1 MEAQVPA
8 EGILKMGDH
17 GDSKFYHIACSC
29 GNDDDAITMEVEAD
43 ECGVTV
49 HFWNKVKT
57 DWWNETWKKRYDI
70 DNEILQDIH
79 WHWIGFIN
87 GFWDRLKLTWK
98 LWTRGYLEKES
109 WTIMTEQQALNLSEV
124 LKQSITDVK
133 SFREERFKKHNTKD
147 DRQSVETED

>member
-1 MEAQVPA
+1 MEPQVPA
-8 EGILKMGDH
+8 EGILKMSDH

-29 GNDDDAITMEVEAD
+29 GNVDDAVTMEVEAD

-70 DNEILQDIH
+70 DNEFLQDIH
-79 WHWIGFIN
+79 WHWIGFLN

-98 LWTRGYLEKES
+98 IWTKGYLEKES
-109 WTIMTEQQALNLSEV
+109 WTILNEQQALNLSEV

-133 SFREERFKKHNTKD
+133 TFRDARFEKQKAK
-147 DRQSVETED
+147 QSDEQ

>member
-8 EGILKMGDH
+8 EGILKMSDH

-29 GNDDDAITMEVEAD
+29 GNDDDAVTMEVEAD

-57 DWWNETWKKRYDI
+57 DYWNERWKARYDI

-79 WHWIGFIN
+79 WYWIGFIN
-87 GFWDRLKLTWK
+87 GIWDRLKLTWRIWAK
-98 LWTRGYLEKES
+98 GYLEKES
-109 WTIMTEQQALNLSEV
+109 WTILNEQQALNLSEV
-124 LKQSITDVK
+124 LKQSIVDVK
-133 SFREERFKKHNTKD
+133 TFRDARFEKQKAK
-147 DRQSVETED
+147 QSDEQ